1 MGEEEG
7 LADVIGRLK
16 LYALVAVAFFLGV
29 LGMRAFWIDEGVD
42 REKAKRDQKRLDDM
56 HKAKE
61 VEDEVEILD
70 DVGLG
75 ERASKWVRQADK

>member
-1 MGEEEG
+1 M
-7 LADVIGRLK
+7 IGRLK
-16 LYALVAVAFFLGV
+16 LYALVAVAFLLGV

-42 REKAKRDQKRLDDM
+42 RERAKRDQKRLDDM

-75 ERASKWVRQADK
+75 ERASKWVRQADE

>member
-1 MGEEEG
+1 M
-7 LADVIGRLK
+7 IGRLK

-42 REKAKRDQKRLDDM
+42 RERAKRDKKRLDDM

-75 ERASKWVRQADK
+75 ERASKWVRQADE

>member
-1 MGEEEG
+1 M
-7 LADVIGRLK
+7 IGRLK
-16 LYALVAVAFFLGV
+16 LYALVAAAFILGV

-42 REKAKRDQKRLDDM
+42 RERAKRDKKRLDDM

-75 ERASKWVRQADK
+75 ERASKWVRQADE